1 MNSGSLKRTLSA
13 PVFFAI
19 SFAAIVGVGW
29 IVVLG
34 EWLRL
39 AGPMGAII
47 AFLAA
52 GALMMLLGLCYA
64 EICTYIPAAGGE
76 MAYAFAAF
84 GMRTSFAVGW
94 LLALVYVSATAF
106 EGLSV
111 GWLAGILFPPFSGRV
126 LYHVHGMP
134 VSSGTLV
141 LGVGG
146 TLAIAVLNGRSIQSS
161 GKFQAVLTWIK
172 VGVAVVLVGSGLIWG
187 HVETLH
193 PFFAGNAT
201 GSGAVRGTLA
211 VLVTAP
217 FWLAGFNT
225 VAQLMEERAPGTSHE
240 GIVMALL
247 TSIAAA
253 AAFYALLILSA
264 AMAMPWENV
273 TKLPFP
279 AIGAFAAALHSDI
292 GARAVLLA
300 GLVGLLATWNALFIA
315 ASRLLYA
322 LARAGMIRQEFA
334 HVGVRSGVPI
344 VSVIGVG
351 LLSGAG
357 ILLGRSALL
366 PIISVDAGC
375 FMLIYALV
383 AYAVIRMR
391 RLEPERHRPYR
402 MPGGAFT
409 ATGALVAALSM
420 FIESM
425 YLAWQGRVASIPIE
439 WQILLGWMMLGFLSW
454 ALAAPTRAAMTPAE
468 QRRLIMGNTERVTA
482 VTELPSTSQIREP

>member
-1 MNSGSLKRTLSA
+1 MSSGSLRRTLSA

-39 AGPMGAII
+39 AGPLGAII

-52 GALMMLLGLCYA
+52 GALMMLVGLCYA
-64 EICTYIPAAGGE
+64 EICTSIPAAGGE

-84 GMRTSFAVGW
+84 GVRTSFAVGW

-111 GWLAGILFPPFSGRV
+111 GWLAGILFPPLAGRV
-126 LYHVHGMP
+126 LYHVQGMP
-134 VSSGTLV
+134 VNSGTLV
-141 LGVGG
+141 LGMGG
-146 TLAIAVLNGRSIQSS
+146 TVVLTVLNSRSMQSS
-161 GKFQAVLTWIK
+161 SHFQTAITWIK
-172 VGVAVVLVGSGLIWG
+172 VCVAVVLVGSGLIWG
-187 HVETLH
+187 NVKSLH
-193 PFFAGNAT
+193 PLFAGGAARA
-201 GSGAVRGTLA
+201 GAVHGTLA

-225 VAQLMEERAPGTSHE
+225 IAQLMEERAPGTSHD
-240 GIVMALL
+240 GVVSALL
-247 TSIAAA
+247 ASIGAA

-264 AMAMPWENV
+264 AMAMPWEEV
-273 TKLPFP
+273 TRLPFP
-279 AIGAFAAALHSDI
+279 AIGAFGAALRSDI
-292 GARAVLLA
+292 AARVVMLA

-322 LARAGMIRQEFA
+322 LARAGMIRHELAFI
-334 HVGVRSGVPI
+334 GVRSGVPI

-351 LLSGAG
+351 LLSGGG

-375 FMLIYALV
+375 FMLVYAVV

-391 RLEPERHRPYR
+391 HLEPERSRPYR
-402 MPGGAFT
+402 VPGGAIT
-409 ATGALVAALSM
+409 AAGAMVAALFM
-420 FIESM
+420 FAESM
-425 YLAWQGRVASIPIE
+425 YLAWESRVAIMPIE
-439 WQILLGWMMLGFLSW
+439 WQILLGWMSLGLLGW
-454 ALAAPTRAAMTPAE
+454 TLAARTRAAVPAAE
-468 QRRLIMGNTERVTA
+468 QRRIIMGNKESVRATA
-482 VTELPSTSQIREP
+482 PPAVS

>member
-39 AGPMGAII
+39 AGPMGATI
-47 AFLAA
+47 AFLCA
-52 GALMMLLGLCYA
+52 GALMMLVGLCYA

-84 GMRTSFAVGW
+84 GARTSFAVGW

-111 GWLAGILFPPFSGRV
+111 GWLAGILFPPLAGHV
-126 LYHVHGMP
+126 LYHIHGIP
-134 VSSGTLV
+134 VSSGTLF

-146 TLAIAVLNGRSIQSS
+146 TIAITLLNSRSVRSS
-161 GKFQAVLTWIK
+161 GAFQAALTWIK

-187 HVETLH
+187 NVQTLH
-193 PFFAGNAT
+193 PLFAGNAA
-201 GSGAVRGTLA
+201 GAKAAHGTLA

-225 VAQLMEERAPGTSHE
+225 VAQLMEERAPSASHE
-240 GIVMALL
+240 GIVTALL

-253 AAFYALLILSA
+253 AVFYALLILSA
-264 AMAMPWENV
+264 AMAMPWEEII
-273 TKLPFP
+273 KLPFP

-322 LARAGMIRQEFA
+322 LARAGMIRHELA
-334 HVGVRSGVPI
+334 YVGRRSGVPT
-344 VSVIGVG
+344 VSVAGVG

-375 FMLIYALV
+375 FMLIYAVV
-383 AYAVIRMR
+383 ACAVIRMR
-391 RLEPERHRPYR
+391 RLQPDHHRPYR
-402 MPGGAFT
+402 MPGGAIT
-409 ATGALVAALSM
+409 ATGAFVAALCL

-425 YLAWQGRVASIPIE
+425 YLAWEARLDPIPIE
-439 WQILLGWMMLGFLSW
+439 WEILLGWLALGLLSW
-454 ALAAPTRAAMTPAE
+454 ALAIPTRGAVTVAE
-468 QRRLIMGNTERVTA
+468 QRRLIMGSAECVTPRSSHRL
-482 VTELPSTSQIREP
+482 TMEP